1 MKLGQ
6 QPRKWLEKKAKRGF
20 RGYPIGT
27 IAFYGPDERCA
38 SKVAVSVVRAPQSAP
53 AELHRWF
60 SEAGDLR
67 MDGTILA
74 EIVAFLREYEVH
86 SVAMTNGIIG
96 CPHEE
101 GIDYPEGDNCPNCP
115 YWAGRDRARGEL
127 TPCRLCLW
135 GSVGAL
141 SRRYGTHRR
150 RALSNDVHVAKC

>member
-1 MKLGQ
+1 MVMKLGQ

-38 SKVAVSVVRAPQSAP
+38 TKVAVSVVQAPQSAP

-74 EIVAFLREYEVH
+74 EIVAFLRKYEVH

-96 CPHEE
+96 CPH
-101 GIDYPEGDNCPNCP
+101 
-115 YWAGRDRARGEL
+115 AA
-127 TPCRLCLW
+127 
-135 GSVGAL
+135 
-141 SRRYGTHRR
+141 
-150 RALSNDVHVAKC
+150 

>member
-1 MKLGQ
+1 MAMKLGQ

-38 SKVAVSVVRAPQSAP
+38 TKVAVSVVRAPQSAP

-101 GIDYPEGDNCPNCP
+101 GIDYPEGENCPNCP
-115 YWAGRDRARGEL
+115 YWAGRDRWSGVVEA
-127 TPCRLCLW
+127 
-135 GSVGAL
+135 
-141 SRRYGTHRR
+141 
-150 RALSNDVHVAKC
+150 N

>member
-38 SKVAVSVVRAPQSAP
+38 TKVAVSVVRAPQSAP

-74 EIVAFLREYEVH
+74 SDRLPREAKFRVGKAPQGGQATFPTTRP
-86 SVAMTNGIIG
+86 SQIG
-96 CPHEE
+96 
-101 GIDYPEGDNCPNCP
+101 
-115 YWAGRDRARGEL
+115 
-127 TPCRLCLW
+127 
-135 GSVGAL
+135 
-141 SRRYGTHRR
+141 GT
-150 RALSNDVHVAKC
+150 V